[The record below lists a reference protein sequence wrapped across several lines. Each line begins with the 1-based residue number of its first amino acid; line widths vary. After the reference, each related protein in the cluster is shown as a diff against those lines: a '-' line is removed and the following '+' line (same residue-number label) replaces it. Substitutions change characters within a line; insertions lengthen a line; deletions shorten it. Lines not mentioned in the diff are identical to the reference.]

1 MRDIRADLRERLE
14 TAEASVKAGIAEVEM
29 LKQMLQNEEA
39 RFAFSPR
46 TTSEVS
52 ATAVAAAVTGGHS
65 LIRIHGGPGT
75 GYRAVGGTITTGS
88 TGNYSG
94 PGASTT
100 PISSN
105 GTLTVT
111 GALNAAA
118 TVTGADLDDFLV
130 RAVRRGVYDKD
141 ELRDGAIRAGYFTGS
156 INSPGRVVHARLTNL
171 VRDGKLAKVDDR
183 YVVEDNMK
191 TAP

>member
-14 TAEASVKAGIAEVEM
+14 TAEAAVKAAIAEVEM

-46 TTSEVS
+46 TTTEVS
-52 ATAVAAAVTGGHS
+52 AAAVAAAAVAGGHAV
-65 LIRIHGGPGT
+65 IRLQGASPGPVFYRPKSGIFAGGGPAIPT
-75 GYRAVGGTITTGS
+75 
-88 TGNYSG
+88 NPG
-94 PGASTT
+94 PG
-100 PISSN
+100 PMPPP
-105 GTLTVT
+105 TLP
-111 GALNAAA
+111 GIA
-118 TVTGADLDDFLV
+118 TGADLDDFLI
-130 RAVRRGVYDKD
+130 RAIRRGVSDKD

-156 INSPGRVVHARLTNL
+156 VNSPGRVVHARLTNL

-183 YVVEDNMK
+183 YVVEDNVK